1 MPGRCAIRLSLHVE
15 RKDQRKVAQETEGGG
30 VPAMQ
35 RESKGGSVC
44 ISKIERRGASKA
56 GRRRSLVLD
65 SRIPCPCPHQRRS
78 ILRHHTYT
86 RHIGGSLVDFNLCI
100 YFCCA
105 SCWAHDLDNEA
116 HLSPQHKAPLLDT
129 Y

>member
-44 ISKIERRGASKA
+44 ISKIERRGGPKDCELPRQGGAA
-56 GRRRSLVLD
+56 AWYWTRG
-65 SRIPCPCPHQRRS
+65 SRAHARISAAQYCD
-78 ILRHHTYT
+78 IIHT
-86 RHIGGSLVDFNLCI
+86 R
-100 YFCCA
+100 
-105 SCWAHDLDNEA
+105 
-116 HLSPQHKAPLLDT
+116 DT
-129 Y
+129 